1 MKILLAY
8 DGGEPAQ
15 RALTMAA
22 NIAKAM
28 GGSVDVV
35 SVVPVHP
42 GRVPVDPWDDRE
54 VHAKELRDAQNR
66 LASLGIPAKVFEPGG
81 DPPVA
86 IEHVAKEG
94 GYDMIVLGSRR
105 QGVLSRMLQG
115 SVSEHVATHAE
126 ATVVI
131 AH

>member
-15 RALTMAA
+15 RALTLAA

-35 SVVPVHP
+35 SVVPVHA
-42 GRVPVDPWDDRE
+42 GRVAVDPWDDHD
-54 VHAKELRDAQNR
+54 VHAAELRDARNR
-66 LASLGIPAKVFEPGG
+66 LAELGIPAKLFEPGG
-81 DPPVA
+81 EPSVT
-86 IEHVAKEG
+86 IERLAKEG
-94 GYDMIVLGSRR
+94 SYDMVVLGSRR
-105 QGVLSRMLQG
+105 QSVLGRVLQG
-115 SVSEHVATHAE
+115 SVSEHVATHAD